1 MTHEILVIGAGITGV
16 SIAENLRRAGRSV
29 TIVDRVVPGDSAQTS
44 YGNAGLLARAGVAPV
59 ADPSI
64 LLELPRI
71 LLDPNSPIKL
81 RWSYLLRMMPW
92 AISMMRNGMQDRAK
106 HIIPAMNELLYDTVD
121 QHMNLAKGTDAEQ
134 YIKVDGVTSLYRK
147 KSDFL
152 ADRFLN
158 EAKKSVG
165 VEWIEYGRKAL
176 TDRDPQLGS
185 AYTFGVEYAGQ
196 GWLTDPS
203 AYVAA
208 LASHF
213 TDNGGKFLNHEVAAI
228 GTDRVTC
235 KDGAVIMADTIILAT
250 GAWSKSLAKTFG
262 HKVPLQGERGYHILL
277 KNPNHTPAQPYLIKD
292 IKCGLTPMLKG
303 LRCAGT
309 TEFARLDSAPSKSA
323 TDYLEKSV
331 KQIYPDLTWDSMET
345 WMGNRPTTV
354 DSLPMIGRTK
364 SAPNVIYA
372 FGGQHL
378 GLTMGPKVAQIVRN
392 IVMDN
397 QTNIDL
403 SPYAVDRFD

>member
-16 SIAENLRRAGRSV
+16 SIAESLRRAGQSV
-29 TIVDRVVPGDSAQTS
+29 TIIDRVAPGDSAQAS
-44 YGNAGLLARAGVAPV
+44 YGNAGLLARAGIGPIAE
-59 ADPSI
+59 PSI

-71 LLDPNSPIKL
+71 LLDPNNPIKL
-81 RWSYLLRMMPW
+81 RWSYLLHMMPW
-92 AISMMRNGMQDRAK
+92 AMSMMRNGMQDRAK

-121 QHMNLAKGTDAEQ
+121 QHLKLAKGTDAEQ
-134 YIKVDGVTSLYRK
+134 YIKVDGVTSLYRM

-165 VEWIEYGRKAL
+165 IKWIEYDRKAL
-176 TDRDPQLGS
+176 TDRDPQLSS

-196 GWLTDPS
+196 GWLTDPA

-208 LASHF
+208 LAHHF
-213 TDNGGKFLNHEVAAI
+213 TDNGGKFLNHEVTAI

-235 KDGAVIMADTIILAT
+235 KDGTEITANTIILAT

-277 KNPNHTPAQPYLIKD
+277 ENPSHVPAQPYLVKD
-292 IKCGLTPMLKG
+292 IRCGLTPMLNG

-309 TEFARLDSAPSKSA
+309 TEFARLDSAPSQSA
-323 TDYLEKSV
+323 TDYLEKNV
-331 KQIYPDLTWDSMET
+331 KQIYPDLTWDGIET

-378 GLTMGPKVAQIVRN
+378 GITMGPKVAQIVRN
-392 IVMDN
+392 IVLDKP
-397 QTNIDL
+397 TNIDL

>member
-16 SIAENLRRAGRSV
+16 SIAENLRRAGQSV
-29 TIVDRVVPGDSAQTS
+29 TMIDRVVPGDPKQTS
-44 YGNAGLLARAGVAPV
+44 YGNAGLLARAGVGPV

-64 LLELPRI
+64 LLELPKI

-81 RWSYLLRMMPW
+81 RWSYLLRLMPW
-92 AISMMRNGMQDRAK
+92 AMSMMRNGMQDRAK
-106 HIIPAMNELLYDTVD
+106 RIIPAMNTLLYDTVE
-121 QHMNLAKGTDAEQ
+121 QHLNLAKGTEAEQ
-134 YIKVDGVTSLYRK
+134 YIKLDGLTSIYRN

-152 ADRFLN
+152 ADKFMN

-165 VEWIEYGRKAL
+165 IEWIEYDRKAL
-176 TDRDPQLGS
+176 SDRDPKLS
-185 AYTFGVEYAGQ
+185 AAYTFGVEYKGQ
-196 GWLTDPS
+196 GWITDPA

-208 LASHF
+208 LARHF
-213 TDNGGKFLNHEVAAI
+213 TENGGKFISREVVEI
-228 GTDRVTC
+228 GTDRVIC
-235 KDGAVIMADTIILAT
+235 KDGSEVFAKTIILAT

-277 KNPNHTPAQPYLIKD
+277 KNPSHVPTQPYLVKD
-292 IKCGLTPMLKG
+292 IRCGLTPMLKG

-309 TEFARLDSAPSKSA
+309 TEFAPLDSTPSKSPTA
-323 TDYLEKSV
+323 YLEKNV
-331 KQIYPDLTWDSMET
+331 KQIYPDLTWEDTKT

-378 GLTMGPKVAQIVRN
+378 GLTMGPKVAQIIRD
-392 IVMDN
+392 IVLDTP
-397 QTNIDL
+397 TNIDL
-403 SPYAVDRFD
+403 SPYAVNRFS

>member
-1 MTHEILVIGAGITGV
+1 MTQKILIVGAGITGV
-16 SIAENLRRAGRSV
+16 SIAESLRRAGQDV
-29 TIVDRVVPGDSAQTS
+29 TLVDRVPAGDPAQTS

-59 ADPSI
+59 ADLSI
-64 LLELPRI
+64 LREVPRI

-81 RWSYLLRMMPW
+81 RWSYLLRVMPW
-92 AISMMRNGMQDRAK
+92 AAAMLRNGMQDRAK
-106 HIIPAMNELLYDTVD
+106 HIIPAMNELLYDTVE
-121 QHMNLAKGTDAEQ
+121 QHMKLAKGTKAEQ
-134 YIKVDGVTSLYRK
+134 YIKLNGVTSLYRK
-147 KSDFL
+147 KSDFM
-152 ADRFLN
+152 ADKFLN

-165 VEWIEYGRKAL
+165 IEWLEYDRASLIK
-176 TDRDPQLGS
+176 RDPHLGE
-185 AYTFGVEYAGQ
+185 AYTFGVEYKGQ

-208 LASHF
+208 LAQHF
-213 TDNGGKFLNHEVAAI
+213 AYNGGTILTHEVADI

-235 KDGAVIMADTIILAT
+235 KDGTVIMADTIILAT
-250 GAWSKSLAKTFG
+250 GAWSKALAKTFG

-277 KNPNHTPAQPYLIKD
+277 KNPSYAPAQPYLVKD

-309 TEFARLDSAPSKSA
+309 TEFAKLDSAPSKSPIP
-323 TDYLEKSV
+323 YLEKSV
-331 KQIYPDLTWDSMET
+331 LQVYPDLTWEGTDT

-354 DSLPMIGRTK
+354 DSLPMLGRTK

-378 GLTMGPKVAQIVRN
+378 GLTMGPKVGQIIRD
-392 IVMDN
+392 IVLDKP
-397 QTNIDL
+397 TNTDL
-403 SPYAVDRFD
+403 SPYAVNRFD

>member
-1 MTHEILVIGAGITGV
+1 MTQKILIIGAGITGV
-16 SIAENLRRAGRSV
+16 SIAETLRRSGQSV
-29 TIVDRVVPGDSAQTS
+29 TLVDRVNPGDPAQTS
-44 YGNAGLLARAGVAPV
+44 YGNAGLLARAGVGPV

-64 LLELPRI
+64 LMEMPRI

-92 AISMMRNGMQDRAK
+92 ALSMLRNGMQDRAK
-106 HIIPAMNELLYDTVD
+106 KIVPAMNELLYDTVE
-121 QHMNLAKGTDAEQ
+121 QHLNLAKGTPAEQ
-134 YIKVDGVTSLYRK
+134 YLKLTGVTSIFRNKEAFL
-147 KSDFL
+147 SDTFI
-152 ADRFLN
+152 N
-158 EAKKSVG
+158 EAKKAVG
-165 VEWIEYGRKAL
+165 IEWVEYDRKAL
-176 TDRDPQLGS
+176 AERDPHLS
-185 AYTFGVEYAGQ
+185 EAYTFGVEYAGQ

-208 LASHF
+208 LARHF
-213 TDNGGKFLNHEVAAI
+213 TDNGGKFLTHVVTEI
-228 GTDRVTC
+228 GTDHVTC
-235 KDGAVIMADTIILAT
+235 KDGSQIKADTIILAT

-277 KNPNHTPAQPYLIKD
+277 KNPSHTPTQPYLVKD

-309 TEFARLDSAPSKSA
+309 TEFAKLDSDPSKSPPK
-323 TDYLEKSV
+323 YLEKSV
-331 KQIYPDLTWDSMET
+331 RQIYPNLTWDSHET
-345 WMGNRPTTV
+345 WMGNRPTTA

-378 GLTMGPKVAQIVRN
+378 GITMGPKLAKIVRD
-392 IVMDN
+392 IVLDK

>member
-1 MTHEILVIGAGITGV
+1 MTNDILIIGAGITGV
-16 SIAENLRRAGRSV
+16 CIAESLRRSGKSV
-29 TIVDRVVPGDSAQTS
+29 TLVDRIAPGDPAQTS
-44 YGNAGLLARAGVAPV
+44 YGNAGLLARGGVAPV

-81 RWSYLLRMMPW
+81 RWSYLLQLMPW
-92 AISMMRNGMQDRAK
+92 AMSMMRNGMQDRAK
-106 HIIPAMNELLYDTVD
+106 QIIPAMNELLYDTVE
-121 QHMNLAKGTDAEQ
+121 QHQNLAKGTQAEQ
-134 YIKVDGVTSLYRK
+134 YIKRDGVTSIYRK

-152 ADRFLN
+152 ADKFLN

-165 VEWIEYGRKAL
+165 IEWIEHDRKSL
-176 TDRDPQLGS
+176 TDRDPMLGD
-185 AYTFGVEYAGQ
+185 AYTFGVEYKGQ

-208 LASHF
+208 LARHF
-213 TDNGGKFLNHEVAAI
+213 TDNGGIFLTREVAAI

-235 KDGAVIMADTIILAT
+235 KDGSEIKGGTIILAT

-262 HKVPLQGERGYHILL
+262 HTVPLQGERGYHVLL
-277 KNPNHTPAQPYLIKD
+277 KNPSYAPAQPYLVKD

-309 TEFARLDSAPSKSA
+309 TEFAKLDAKASPAPIN
-323 TDYLEKSV
+323 YLKKNIRQV
-331 KQIYPDLTWDSMET
+331 YPDLTWEEEET
-345 WMGNRPTTV
+345 WMGNRPTIA

-378 GLTMGPKVAQIVRN
+378 GLTMGPKVAQIVRD
-392 IVMDN
+392 IVLDTP
-397 QTNIDL
+397 TNINL
-403 SPYAVDRFD
+403 KPYAVDRFD

>member
-1 MTHEILVIGAGITGV
+1 MTHNILVIGAGITGV
-16 SIAENLRRAGRSV
+16 SIAEKLRRAGQSV
-29 TIVDRVVPGDSAQTS
+29 TLIDRVSPGDPAQTS
-44 YGNAGLLARAGVAPV
+44 YGNAGLLARAGVGPI

-64 LLELPRI
+64 LLDVPRI

-81 RWSYLLRMMPW
+81 RWSYLLHLMPW
-92 AISMMRNGMQDRAK
+92 AMSMVRNGMQDRAK
-106 HIIPAMNELLYDTVD
+106 KIVPAMNELLYDTVE
-121 QHMNLAKGTDAEQ
+121 QHLDLAKGTDAEQ
-134 YIKVDGVTSLYRK
+134 YIMQDGVTSLYRK

-152 ADRFLN
+152 ADRFIN

-165 VEWIEYGRKAL
+165 IEWVEHDRAAL
-176 TDRDPQLGS
+176 TDRDPKLGMP
-185 AYTFGVEYAGQ
+185 YTFGVEYKGQ

-208 LASHF
+208 LARHF
-213 TDNGGKFLNHEVAAI
+213 TNNGGTILSHEVI
-228 GTDRVTC
+228 GIGPDSVTC
-235 KDGAVIMADTIILAT
+235 KDGTVIKAKTIILAT

-277 KNPNHTPAQPYLIKD
+277 KNPSYTPAQPYLVKD

-309 TEFARLDSAPSKSA
+309 TEFAKLDAAPSKSPIS
-323 TDYLEKSV
+323 YLQKSV
-331 KQIYPDLTWDSMET
+331 HQVYPDLTWEGTDI

-378 GLTMGPKVAQIVRN
+378 GLTMGPKVACIVRD
-392 IVMDN
+392 IVLDKS
-397 QTNIDL
+397 TNIDL
-403 SPYAVDRFD
+403 SPYAVNRFD